1 MWTNPNTVCTFSLDA
16 EEGFRQTSSM
26 ESRQSAQLKS
36 IRTASKS
43 SPRDSRLCQCGTM
56 SPHSLGRQESAQK
69 CLNSSGSALTISSLR
84 EDFLAKTSALR
95 GIRRESAGKGAD
107 SGPNSLVSFAKWD
120 RDSCSWRIPTSLF
133 GSGWDV
139 FSGIWPDSGMM
150 RHGECSALRRS
161 VLVMFAK
168 ECGLLQSGITDNKH
182 GISECVWGGEE
193 GKISNPSCEGLP
205 LGGHLQSWAMGCQ
218 SKRFLYPT
226 PMESDGRSCTVNAKP
241 RDALSFAIEKGETKN
256 GKYF

>member
-1 MWTNPNTVCTFSLDA
+1 MWTNPNTVCTFSLDV

-43 SPRDSRLCQCGTM
+43 SPRDSRRCQCGTM
-56 SPHSLGRQESAQK
+56 SPHSLWRQESAQK
-69 CLNSSGSALTISSLR
+69 CLNNSGSALTISSLR

-95 GIRRESAGKGAD
+95 EIRLESAGKGAD
-107 SGPNSLVSFAKWD
+107 SGLNSLVSFAKWD
-120 RDSCSWRIPTSLF
+120 QDSCSWRIPTSLF
-133 GSGWDV
+133 GSGWDE

-168 ECGLLQSGITDNKH
+168 ECGLLQSGIIDNKH
-182 GISECVWGGEE
+182 GISEGGAKFPTPLARDYRS
-193 GKISNPSCEGLP
+193 GDIRSHGRGDANLNDFCSQLQWNQTEGLA
-205 LGGHLQSWAMGCQ
+205 QSMQ
-218 SKRFLYPT
+218 NQEMLL
-226 PMESDGRSCTVNAKP
+226 
-241 RDALSFAIEKGETKN
+241 ALR
-256 GKYF
+256 

>member
-43 SPRDSRLCQCGTM
+43 SPRDSRRCQCGTM
-56 SPHSLGRQESAQK
+56 SPHSLWRQESAQK
-69 CLNSSGSALTISSLR
+69 CLNNSGSALTISSLR

-95 GIRRESAGKGAD
+95 EIRLESAGKGAD
-107 SGPNSLVSFAKWD
+107 SGLNSLVSFAKWD
-120 RDSCSWRIPTSLF
+120 QDSCSWRIPTRLF
-133 GSGWDV
+133 GSGWDE

-168 ECGLLQSGITDNKH
+168 ECGLLQSGIIDNKH
-182 GISECVWGGEE
+182 GISEGG
-193 GKISNPSCEGLP
+193 GKISNPSCKGLP
-205 LGGHLQSWAMGCQ
+205 LWGHPQSWARGCK
-218 SKRFLYPT
+218 SKRFLFPT